1 MTDKDHLP
9 GFKAVCLDNS
19 SSLAQ
24 LALIPGGGGRGGGV
38 LNKCL
43 RPEVQPLTLLH
54 IIFHKQG
61 TTFVYVLLTNGTPS
75 LTLFRTFHPF

>member
-24 LALIPGGGGRGGGV
+24 LALIPGGGGRGGG
-38 LNKCL
+38 
-43 RPEVQPLTLLH
+43 
-54 IIFHKQG
+54 G
-61 TTFVYVLLTNGTPS
+61 TQQMSPPRGPTPYAFTHHFS
-75 LTLFRTFHPF
+75 

>member
-24 LALIPGGGGRGGGV
+24 LALIPGGGGRGGGTQQMSPP
-38 LNKCL
+38 
-43 RPEVQPLTLLH
+43 RGP
-54 IIFHKQG
+54 
-61 TTFVYVLLTNGTPS
+61 TPYAFTHHFS
-75 LTLFRTFHPF
+75 